1 MRLKGKTALITGA
14 ASGFGK
20 AIAILFAREG
30 ADVILTDLNEEGLA
44 QTRQEIKSIGSRG
57 YIDLYKNDV
66 SDFEDVQELIHS
78 VVSKGSVINI
88 LINNAGWS
96 HPNRPLLEID
106 KDTFRKVFEINVFSI
121 YNFTQAI
128 VPHWRNQ
135 GGGTMIN
142 ISSTA
147 GFRPRPGL
155 TWYNSTKGAVNTMTK
170 SLAVELAPDN
180 IRVCGI
186 APVIGKT
193 GLTET
198 FMGVPDTPE
207 NRKKFLDSIPLG
219 RFSTP
224 TDIATAALYL
234 SSDEASFITGSI
246 LEVDGG
252 RCI

>member
-20 AIAILFAREG
+20 AIAILFAKEG
-30 ADVILTDLNEEGLA
+30 SNVILTDLNEEGLD
-44 QTRQEIKSIGSRG
+44 QTRYEIDCLGSNG
-57 YIDLYKNDV
+57 YVDLYRNDV
-66 SDFEDVQELIHS
+66 SDFEDVQELIHN
-78 VVSKGSVINI
+78 VVSKGSVINV
-88 LINNAGWS
+88 LVNNAGWS
-96 HPNRPLLEID
+96 HPNRPLLEISNE
-106 KDTFRKVFEINVFSI
+106 TFRKVFAINVFSI

-128 VPHWRNQ
+128 VPHWRNL

-219 RFSTP
+219 RFSSP
-224 TDIATAALYL
+224 SDIANAALFL
-234 SSDEASFITGSI
+234 SSDEADFITGSI